1 VSVLEK
7 VMARPLNPVLARELK
22 ERMRRRRST
31 VVLSVYLVVLCLV
44 LWLLY
49 LGFSVGGDVD
59 GPGALRIASLG
70 RTAFQ
75 TLLFFM
81 LLLVC
86 FIVPGLCA
94 GAVAGERERQTLV
107 PLQVTLLTPR
117 SILFGKLS
125 ASLAFVVFLILASL
139 PFIGVSFVLG
149 GVEAGEVVRGVGMV
163 IVTAAVVGCLSL
175 VCSSLMRRTQGATV
189 LSYAMVLVLL
199 GGTFVAFGAQMLAD
213 QRGPAGRMQ
222 AMMWANPLM
231 ATADVLSRQ
240 TGDNL
245 IPTPFTELQNLI
257 DERLDTNR
265 DGMVAGRDGGRFG
278 FGPRVFVENA
288 VGVGMPVFDDVIEV
302 GPGADPA
309 AAGPDLDDP
318 SLLHRAPFWLLSVLT
333 WAVVCGLGFWWAC
346 RRLRTP
352 VDGVRPA

>member
-1 VSVLEK
+1 
-7 VMARPLNPVLARELK
+7 
-22 ERMRRRRST
+22 
-31 VVLSVYLVVLCLV
+31 
-44 LWLLY
+44 
-49 LGFSVGGDVD
+49 
-59 GPGALRIASLG
+59 
-70 RTAFQ
+70 
-75 TLLFFM
+75 
-81 LLLVC
+81 
-86 FIVPGLCA
+86 
-94 GAVAGERERQTLV
+94 
-107 PLQVTLLTPR
+107 
-117 SILFGKLS
+117 
-125 ASLAFVVFLILASL
+125 L

-149 GVEAGEVVRGVGMV
+149 GVEAGEVLRGVGMV

-265 DGMVAGRDGGRFG
+265 DGVVAGRDGGG

-288 VGVGMPVFDDVIEV
+288 VGIGMPAPDVIDL
-302 GPGADPA
+302 GPGGQA
-309 AAGPDLDDP
+309 AARPDLDDP

-333 WAVVCGLGFWWAC
+333 WAVLCGLGFWLAC
-346 RRLRTP
+346 HRLRTP
-352 VDGVRPA
+352 VDGAGPA

>member
-1 VSVLEK
+1 MRVVERVL
-7 VMARPLNPVLARELK
+7 ARPLNPVLARELK
-22 ERMRRRRST
+22 ERMRRRRSA
-31 VVLSVYLVVLCLV
+31 VVLSFYLVVLCLV

-117 SILFGKLS
+117 SILLGKLS
-125 ASLAFVVFLILASL
+125 ASLAFVVFLVLASL

-149 GVEAGEVVRGVGMV
+149 GVEPGEVIRGVAMV
-163 IVTAAVVGCLSL
+163 LVTAAVVGCLSL

-213 QRGPAGRMQ
+213 QRGPEGRMQ
-222 AMMWANPLM
+222 AVMWANPLM

-240 TGDNL
+240 EGDNL
-245 IPTPFTELQNLI
+245 IPTPFTPLQDLI
-257 DERLDTNR
+257 DERQGGTGNFAFDQVGEAVAVAR
-265 DGMVAGRDGGRFG
+265 DGA
-278 FGPRVFVENA
+278 FGPVFVDEPA
-288 VGVGMPVFDDVIEV
+288 ID
-302 GPGADPA
+302 PGLGGG
-309 AAGPDLDDP
+309 AGAPERA
-318 SLLHRAPFWLLSVLT
+318 SLLRRAPFWLLSVIT

-352 VDGVRPA
+352 VDGGRAA

>member
-1 VSVLEK
+1 MSVLQK

-22 ERMRRRRST
+22 ERMRRRRSA
-31 VVLSVYLVVLCLV
+31 VVLSGYLVVLCLV

-117 SILFGKLS
+117 AILLGKLS
-125 ASLAFVVFLILASL
+125 ASLAFVVFLVLASL

-149 GVEAGEVVRGVGMV
+149 GVEPGEVVRGVAMV

-213 QRGPAGRMQ
+213 QRGPAGRLQ
-222 AMMWANPLM
+222 AAMWANPLM

-240 TGDNL
+240 EGDNL
-245 IPTPFTELQNLI
+245 IPTPFTPLQELI

-265 DGMVAGRDGGRFG
+265 DGVVEGRGGWFGFAPQTMPFVREGIAVAVGPDGG
-278 FGPRVFVENA
+278 FVDMGQA
-288 VGVGMPVFDDVIEV
+288 VEAP
-302 GPGADPA
+302 
-309 AAGPDLDDP
+309 AGPNPDDP
-318 SLLHRAPFWLLSVLT
+318 SFLHRARFWMLSVVT
-333 WAVVCGLGFWWAC
+333 WAVLCGLGFWWAC

-352 VDGVRPA
+352 VDGGRPA

>member
-1 VSVLEK
+1 MSVLEK
-7 VMARPLNPVLARELK
+7 VLARPLNPVLARELK
-22 ERMRRRRST
+22 ERMRRRRSA

-117 SILFGKLS
+117 SILLGKLS
-125 ASLAFVVFLILASL
+125 ASLAFVVFLVLASL

-149 GVEAGEVVRGVGMV
+149 GVEPGEVVRGVAMV

-189 LSYAMVLVLL
+189 LSYAMVLMLL

-213 QRGPAGRMQ
+213 QRGPAGRLQ
-222 AMMWANPLM
+222 AAMWVNPLM

-240 TGDNL
+240 EGDNL
-245 IPTPFTELQNLI
+245 IPTPFTPLQELI

-265 DGMVAGRDGGRFG
+265 DGVVEGREGWFGFAPQGMVREAVAVGMDGG
-278 FGPRVFVENA
+278 FVDMGRA
-288 VGVGMPVFDDVIEV
+288 VE
-302 GPGADPA
+302 APA
-309 AAGPDLDDP
+309 EPNPDDP
-318 SLLHRAPFWLLSVLT
+318 SLLHRAPFWLLSVIA
-333 WAVVCGLGFWWAC
+333 WAVLCGLGFWWAC

-352 VDGVRPA
+352 VDGGRPA